1 MSKRS
6 SKRERNIGHAY
17 GMNDNYDRNNE
28 LTRKDTYLQLLTEL
42 ALNRF
47 EWRGLPPTIDER
59 WLEMCLFNHGVALFF
74 EDMRIGAF
82 LATQCSYQGR
92 INLYNNPTRF
102 QPVGTNYHYKEL
114 AAGVDCV
121 PIWDNRMRW
130 PFKRVLAMYADRLA
144 RFDRALDVNLNNQTM
159 PSFVVCDENTRL
171 SVENAMQQRNN
182 GADNIVIFDSM
193 DPSATF
199 QAFPANTPY
208 IIDKLAQDKLQCLN
222 EALSF
227 LGIQSNGSEKR
238 ERLISA
244 EVNTSAEKTNVY
256 RAAFLK
262 ARQTACDKINRLYD
276 LEVSV
281 EWSNDTTDGIIDML
295 GAREEETA

>member
-1 MSKRS
+1 MSRRGNKRD
-6 SKRERNIGHAY
+6 RNRGNAY
-17 GMNDNYDRNNE
+17 GMRGNYDRRNDRNRQ
-28 LTRKDTYLQLLTEL
+28 TMYLQLLTEL

-47 EWRGLPPTIDER
+47 EWHGMPATIDER
-59 WLEMCLFNHGVALFF
+59 WLEMCLFNYGVALFF
-74 EDMRIGAF
+74 EDKRIGSF

-92 INLYNNPTRF
+92 LNLYNNPTRF
-102 QPVGTNYHYKEL
+102 QPVGVNYHYKGLKVGSE
-114 AAGVDCV
+114 CI
-121 PIWDNRMRW
+121 PIWDNRLRIN
-130 PFKRVLAMYADRLA
+130 FKTMLETYASRLA

-159 PSFVVCDENTRL
+159 PTIVVTDQNTRL
-171 SVENAMQQRNN
+171 SVENIMQQRQE
-182 GADNIVIFDSM
+182 GADNIVVYDSL

-199 QAFPANTPY
+199 NVFPANTPY
-208 IIDKLAQDKLQCLN
+208 LCDKLMQDKLQCLN

-262 ARQTACDKINRLYD
+262 ARQTACDKINRLYNLD
-276 LEVSV
+276 VSV

-295 GAREEETA
+295 TAREEETA